1 MNYRYNPYIYAKGG
15 LASVAEQLRQ
25 QGRGGDT
32 MLAHINPQEAGILK
46 ALGGSGTINPRTG
59 LPEYFNPIKEI
70 RNVGRSIER
79 GVRDVG
85 RSIDDAIIQPVIGAA
100 NDVAEALGPVG
111 QIAAAY
117 FGGPIGA
124 AIYAGFAA
132 PGDDFN
138 LKRAATAGALTYGA
152 GQLMGGGMGF
162 EGTPAPGGGVEMGYP
177 NIGGDAGLGSLTGSG
192 AEVSLVPPPSA
203 TVSNIPP
210 TVPTTPM
217 AATTTNV
224 LPPLP
229 QQPSYSME
237 QLVGPSADMPTQ
249 TMSDVVRSGGQ
260 TPAPIID
267 RSVPFD
273 PAEYAKISTGQGIAD
288 LASAAGERAINYAA
302 ANPIQTALGATTAY
316 GMYKSAEETKRMR
329 EEAER
334 ANKTAEEKRA
344 ADKAMA
350 ESILRQ
356 HPLNYAPLTA
366 ADVRR
371 FGLAAGGD
379 VYSDD
384 DNAADGGLMSLAH
397 GGALPPRFLAGGG
410 DGMSDSIPARIE
422 NKQEARL
429 ADGEFVVPADVV
441 SHIGN
446 GSSKAGA
453 KKLYAMM
460 DRVRQAR
467 TGKTRQAPEINAK
480 RLMPV

>member
-1 MNYRYNPYIYAKGG
+1 MMQYAGGGRVAPRQNYG
-15 LASVAEQLRQ
+15 LAAAAEQLRRR
-25 QGRGGDT
+25 GRNGDT
-32 MLAHINPQEAGILK
+32 VLAHINPQEAGILQL
-46 ALGGSGTINPRTG
+46 LGGAGTINPQTG
-59 LPEYFNPIKEI
+59 LPEFNWWSK
-70 RNVGRSIER
+70 NVTRPVGGALKSAGRA
-79 GVRDVG
+79 
-85 RSIDDAIIQPVIGAA
+85 IDDAIIQPVLGAA

-111 QIAAAY
+111 VVLASMYNPLA
-117 FGGPIGA
+117 GA
-124 AIYAGFAA
+124 VMAGFQA

-138 LKRAATAGALTYGA
+138 WKAAAKTGATAWA
-152 GQLMGGGMGF
+152 GHQLMGGGMGF

-366 ADVRR
+366 DDVRR